1 LEELSDLE
9 VAHHRAMKTELKSC
23 QGSAAGQQACQPLPN
38 FDITKLRETLELAE
52 KKAAAASAL
61 VTATASLAVTGLT
74 APGQKSKVTPRRKH
88 SEAAAGYVPP
98 KQLLQYLVRM
108 GSFTSAPAVASG
120 DVQDN
125 NLSFQETTHEQL
137 LQRCEEE
144 LKSQPAAF
152 QRRFRKYSFQHTLD
166 KPSTDKIDS
175 DDSCIRI
182 FQWNHLSQTLGTK
195 NDQFVKCPP
204 EALVWETRRW
214 RLLEEILRHQ
224 PDVICLQ
231 EVDHF
236 KLLEKALGSVGYS
249 GRFLPKPDSPC
260 IYLTDNNGPDGCAI
274 FVRDS
279 KFEVLSEARRILE
292 VWRVQSNQVV
302 LCMNLKEKESGK
314 ELCVATTHLKA
325 RKGALLSTLRN
336 EQGKD
341 MLDWLALKAAG
352 RALVLCGDFNADP
365 SEPVYTSVTNHA
377 ALQLSSAY
385 PTSSSSQEELYTT
398 WKIRETG
405 EQKYILDYIFHSKQL
420 EPAAILEMPRD
431 NEIGEDRLPSLQ
443 FPSDHLSLVAD
454 FKLN

>member
-23 QGSAAGQQACQPLPN
+23 QGSAAGQQGCQPLPN